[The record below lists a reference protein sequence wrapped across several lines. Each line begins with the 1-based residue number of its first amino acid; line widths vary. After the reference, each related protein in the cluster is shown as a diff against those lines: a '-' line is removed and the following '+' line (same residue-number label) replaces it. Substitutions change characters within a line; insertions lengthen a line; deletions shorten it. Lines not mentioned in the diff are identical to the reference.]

1 MCFENTSS
9 LSEFSEKQWQT
20 LNQREE
26 HTMQDL
32 RLLAIEQES
41 IVLEGADGERFRLAI
56 DESLRKAIRG
66 DKQIS
71 IDAEGISPREIQ
83 ELIRSGHAVEAIV
96 ARTGAAASYVEK
108 FATPVLE
115 ELEHII
121 ASARSVRLSF
131 QGERYGE
138 TNHIEFGIFIRERLE
153 QLGAKNVNWV
163 AKRTETG
170 GWQVACS
177 FEIDSAKSEARWS
190 FDIRHLS
197 LSPENEVA
205 LNLAAVTPLDALV
218 PHLKP
223 VAAPTQVEPAP
234 TAPKARNDIEPS
246 PDAPLVGKNLTSS
259 LGATQEF
266 ADVIPFGRGRNTTA
280 NVPVI
285 AAGTSAEVDLDDDSD
300 DFDQET
306 DLLDGLR
313 RRRDNRESKSSF
325 TPILEVARTPQTE
338 SVADLEVEPEDDFD
352 ESTVWIDESD
362 EVFVDDDSQSQEAL
376 SLAEA
381 IQAEAE
387 TQANSQ
393 ANSDEPAES
402 PSTPPSKRGRATMPS
417 WDEIVFGTRPD
428 TKDD

>member
-1 MCFENTSS
+1 
-9 LSEFSEKQWQT
+9 
-20 LNQREE
+20 
-26 HTMQDL
+26 MQDL

-41 IVLEGADGERFRLAI
+41 IVLEGADGQRFRLSI
-56 DESLRKAIRG
+56 DDSVRRAIRG
-66 DKQIS
+66 DRQIS
-71 IDAEGISPREIQ
+71 IDSEGISPREIQ
-83 ELIRSGHAVEAIV
+83 ELVRSGHSVDAIV
-96 ARTGAAASYVEK
+96 AKTGATASYVEK

-138 TNHIEFGIFIRERLE
+138 TNHIEFGIFIRERLDK
-153 QLGAKNVNWV
+153 LGAENVIWI

-177 FEIDSAKSEARWS
+177 FEIDSVASEARWS

-205 LNLAAVTPLDALV
+205 LNLAAVSQSDSLV
-218 PHLKP
+218 PQLKP
-223 VAAPTQVEPAP
+223 LSSPPKAEPTQIAPASS
-234 TAPKARNDIEPS
+234 ARHDIEPS
-246 PDAPLVGKNLTSS
+246 LDAPLVGKNLTSS

-285 AAGTSAEVDLDDDSD
+285 AAGTSAEVDDADVLDA
-300 DFDQET
+300 FDEEA

-313 RRRDNRESKSSF
+313 RRRDSREGRSNFS
-325 TPILEVARTPQTE
+325 PILEVVSSPQTGFPLEIE
-338 SVADLEVEPEDDFD
+338 SEPEDDFD

-362 EVFVDDDSQSQEAL
+362 EVFVEDESQSQEVL
-376 SLAEA
+376 SLAES

-387 TQANSQ
+387 AQAQPDTQTTGDGSAAN
-393 ANSDEPAES
+393 
-402 PSTPPSKRGRATMPS
+402 PSAPVSKRGRASMPS